1 MRWKRAAPDG
11 ARACLWIGAIAA
23 VTRVVHLLDFARLP
37 LFDRPAADA
46 ALYLDLAQRIATT
59 GVPHE
64 VFFKPPLFPV
74 VLSAWLQAV
83 GLDFFWLRVPFALLG
98 AGTAVL
104 TWLVARRL
112 FDARVAFLAGLLQAL
127 HRSAVYFDGELLEIG
142 LATFLQL
149 GSLLAVL
156 HAARSRRWRGL
167 LGAGF
172 LLGIGCLAR
181 PSFLAWG
188 LVALVWLGRRRAI
201 PAAIGALVAIAPVT
215 LHNAWHGRDF
225 VLISSNLGLNVYIGN
240 NPWANGRIAAT
251 PELPAEPARARRAAE
266 SIAESTLG
274 HELSPS
280 QVSQFW
286 MKRGLVHAASHPWQ
300 TLGLLGRKLFY
311 TWNGAAIGD
320 NEDLSGLSRYLWLFP
335 CLPVGMWLLAPLGL
349 LGLLRAKS
357 TAVHDLR
364 LARSFVWVQV
374 LALLPFFVVE
384 RFRMPFAPGLAV
396 LAAWS
401 LVTLV
406 TVRRAPWII
415 ATLALLVACNLPLF
429 GVRDAP
435 AFDLDYRIA
444 YAHHQRG
451 DLDAALLAYRR
462 AVERQPQSGLAR
474 NALGHL
480 LAERGEQLDEAA
492 RLVESAFA
500 LDPDRSAHYA
510 ETLAMIELRRG
521 DPEAASRACARGLAQ
536 TTDPPLRAALLL
548 RRAEAAHA
556 LGRAEAAAE
565 DLRTVLELV
574 TSGPV
579 HERARALQQR
589 LDAAETKRSHP

>member
-1 MRWKRAAPDG
+1 M
-11 ARACLWIGAIAA
+11 WIGAIAA
-23 VTRVVHLLDFARLP
+23 VVRIGHLIDFARLP
-37 LFDRPAADA
+37 IFDRPAADA
-46 ALYLDLAQRIATT
+46 ALYLGFAQRIADAW
-59 GVPHE
+59 VLPE

-74 VLSAWLQAV
+74 VLGAWLHFV
-83 GLDFFWLRVPFALLG
+83 GLDFFWLRFPFALLG

-142 LATFLQL
+142 LATVLQL
-149 GSLLAVL
+149 GALLAVL
-156 HAARSRRWRGL
+156 HTGQARQWRRL

-172 LLGIGCLAR
+172 LLGLGCVAR

-188 LVALVWLGRRRAI
+188 LVALVWLGRRRAL

-215 LHNAWHGRDF
+215 FHNAWHGRDF

-266 SIAESTLG
+266 AIAESATG
-274 HELSPS
+274 HELRPS

-286 MKRGLVHAASHPWQ
+286 MQRGLAHAASHPLQ

-311 TWNGAAIGD
+311 AWNGAAIAD
-320 NEDLSGLSRYLWLFP
+320 NEDLSGLSRYLWLFR

-349 LGLLRAKS
+349 LGLLRANS
-357 TAVHDLR
+357 AAARDLV

-384 RFRMPFAPGLAV
+384 RFRMPYAPALA
-396 LAAWS
+396 LFAAWS
-401 LVTLV
+401 IVTLV
-406 TVRRAPWII
+406 TARRAPL
-415 ATLALLVACNLPLF
+415 ALVALALLMVCNLPLF
-429 GVRDAP
+429 GVRAAP
-435 AFDLDYRIA
+435 AFDLDYRLA
-444 YAHHQRG
+444 YAYHQRG
-451 DLDAALLAYRR
+451 ELDAALAAYRR
-462 AVERQPQSGLAR
+462 AVQRQPQSGLAR

-500 LDPDRSAHYA
+500 LDPDRTAHYA

-521 DPEAASRACARGLAQ
+521 DPEAALRACARGLAR
-536 TTDPPLRAALLL
+536 TTEPPLRAALLL

-556 LGRAEAAAE
+556 LGRVVAATE
-565 DLRTVLELV
+565 DLHAVRQLV
-574 TSGPV
+574 SAGPV
-579 HERARALQQR
+579 YERARALQER
-589 LDAAETKRSHP
+589 IDTAETKRTDP